1 MKIKI
6 KNVSLEYAL
15 ARPIPKRKKLKRPSF
30 LFRTLI
36 RLLSIGDLK
45 ATNFSYT
52 RSRLEQAGDG
62 PFLILMNHSSF
73 IDLKIASKILYPKP
87 YYIVTTT
94 DGFVGK
100 SWLMRQIGCIPTQK
114 YVADIALTRDM
125 IRAVKEKN
133 VSVLMFPEAGYSF
146 DGRTTTLPRK
156 LGMLLKKMNVPVLTI
171 ITNGAFLRQPLY
183 NDLKLRKC
191 KVTAHVDCLFTAQEI
206 AEKSVD
212 ELDEGIDKAFAFDAF
227 KTQAETNT
235 VISHPERAQGLHR
248 VLYRCPKCG
257 SEGTMVGEGT
267 SLSCS
272 HCGKRYEMDE
282 HGKLRAVDGETEFS
296 HIPDWFDW
304 QRDCVKKELLDG
316 SYRLDTEVDIIL
328 LRDYKALY
336 RVGTGRL
343 IHDKDG
349 FRLSGCDG
357 KIDYVQKPLSSYGL
371 NSDFNWYEIGDV
383 ICIGDKNCL
392 YYCFPKTKNIVTK
405 ARFAAEEL
413 FKLLKAGAP
422 VKA

>member
-125 IRAVKEKN
+125 IRAVKEK
-133 VSVLMFPEAGYSF
+133 
-146 DGRTTTLPRK
+146 T
-156 LGMLLKKMNVPVLTI
+156 
-171 ITNGAFLRQPLY
+171 
-183 NDLKLRKC
+183 
-191 KVTAHVDCLFTAQEI
+191 
-206 AEKSVD
+206 
-212 ELDEGIDKAFAFDAF
+212 
-227 KTQAETNT
+227 
-235 VISHPERAQGLHR
+235 
-248 VLYRCPKCG
+248 
-257 SEGTMVGEGT
+257 
-267 SLSCS
+267 
-272 HCGKRYEMDE
+272 
-282 HGKLRAVDGETEFS
+282 
-296 HIPDWFDW
+296 
-304 QRDCVKKELLDG
+304 
-316 SYRLDTEVDIIL
+316 
-328 LRDYKALY
+328 
-336 RVGTGRL
+336 
-343 IHDKDG
+343 
-349 FRLSGCDG
+349 
-357 KIDYVQKPLSSYGL
+357 
-371 NSDFNWYEIGDV
+371 
-383 ICIGDKNCL
+383 
-392 YYCFPKTKNIVTK
+392 
-405 ARFAAEEL
+405 
-413 FKLLKAGAP
+413 
-422 VKA
+422 